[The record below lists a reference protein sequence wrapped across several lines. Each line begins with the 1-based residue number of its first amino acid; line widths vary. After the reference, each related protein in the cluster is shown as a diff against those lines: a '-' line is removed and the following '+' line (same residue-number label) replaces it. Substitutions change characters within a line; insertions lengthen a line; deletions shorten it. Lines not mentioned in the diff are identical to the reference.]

1 MDAAELLRSQATMAD
16 RLMTQIIGPVTPEQ
30 ARWHPAD
37 SAANPIAKTYL
48 HVYISQDR
56 LVHRLQGQP
65 PLLEQGWHEKLGF
78 NPDQPWYQQPVP
90 ELDTARAYAAEVQQA
105 TMPFLFVLPD
115 ELFTRELD
123 MPFGR
128 VTAMSALATL
138 LVTHKMMHGGEIAG
152 LLGVQGVKGLPF

>member
-1 MDAAELLRSQATMAD
+1 MDAGELLRNQAATAD
-16 RLMTQIIGPVTPEQ
+16 HLMTQIIGPVTPEQ

-78 NPDQPWYQQPVP
+78 NPDQPWYQQAEPD
-90 ELDTARAYAAEVQQA
+90 LDTARAYAAEVQQA
-105 TMPFLFVLPD
+105 TQPLLANLPD

-128 VTAMSALATL
+128 TPAVNALATI